1 MHGTDAENNLHGKT
15 GTLSGV
21 TSIAGY
27 VTSADGDI
35 LVFSMNSNNYG
46 RARRRY
52 KSIQDRVGVI
62 LANYSRN
69 KTTG

>member
-1 MHGTDAENNLHGKT
+1 
-15 GTLSGV
+15 
-21 TSIAGY
+21 
-27 VTSADGDI
+27 VTSADGEI